1 MFFLSSGLEDTFSEY
16 LPTPAR
22 DTLPAKQVVALS
34 ATNNPLENPA
44 MTDTSHLENLAL
56 WRVFFKLAEKGCFAR
71 AAIELNRPTSH
82 VTRSIQ
88 ALERALGEPLF
99 DRTKRP
105 VELTAKGRAAHAL
118 LRGSLRSFESKPG
131 KLREPAE
138 ASRNPGL
145 IRISGPVGFLRHFV
159 SPFLGEPLRA
169 FAPDVSVS
177 VSADLTEEDVLAG
190 RCDILISPLEPS
202 NPKLTFFAGPS
213 ATTVVLASP
222 EYLAAH
228 GEPRTPA
235 ELSRH
240 FGLLRSGH
248 SFPQSRMLWRS
259 GEGVIPE
266 WRQSADFADMDLILD
281 EAVRGNGITAD
292 LPVSMALEAL
302 RSGQLVPILEG
313 WVRDPWSYRYI
324 YRTPENAPTRA
335 ETVAMWLST
344 AVSQLM
350 TERRDEGWRL
360 VKAAYAARRREPVR
374 A

>member
-1 MFFLSSGLEDTFSEY
+1 M
-16 LPTPAR
+16 
-22 DTLPAKQVVALS
+22 
-34 ATNNPLENPA
+34 
-44 MTDTSHLENLAL
+44 
-56 WRVFFKLAEKGCFAR
+56 
-71 AAIELNRPTSH
+71 
-82 VTRSIQ
+82 
-88 ALERALGEPLF
+88 
-99 DRTKRP
+99 
-105 VELTAKGRAAHAL
+105 
-118 LRGSLRSFESKPG
+118 
-131 KLREPAE
+131 
-138 ASRNPGL
+138 
-145 IRISGPVGFLRHFV
+145 GFLRHFV